1 MFAFARMRFGKEG
14 TMETEQGKKKAPTIL
29 IVDDISVNV
38 TILDNILS
46 HEGYATM
53 TALSVQ
59 EALELMKQGLPDLI
73 LSDLSMPEID
83 GMAFCRMLKSDQA
96 TRDIPFIFITV
107 LNTSK
112 EKEEAFTAGAVDF
125 IPKPFDNVEVLMRV
139 NNHLKSYR
147 MQQEMTNYNRMMHR
161 LVEDQKKQIESVH
174 GSVLRALS
182 KIIRRKDPGTGSHGD
197 RVGYNCKLLAQGLQF
212 SPAYE
217 DVVTDEFVEA
227 ISIAARLHDIGR
239 FAVADEDKN
248 ADRKDPAYIRRCAEE
263 GGGIIREFG
272 AEQEGGAMEMTRQI
286 VECHHA
292 HWDGSG
298 FPEAKGKKIP
308 LEARIVAVANDFDE
322 MIAPWDGS
330 APRTVEESVAYIDE
344 QSGLLY
350 DPDVV
355 RVFDKLCGRMK
366 TN

>member
-1 MFAFARMRFGKEG
+1 
-14 TMETEQGKKKAPTIL
+14 METGNGRKNVPTIL

-38 TILDNILS
+38 TILENILT
-46 HEGYATM
+46 HEGYEAM

-59 EALELMKQGLPDLI
+59 EALELMKRTRPDLI

-83 GMAFCRMLKSDQA
+83 GLEFCRMLKSDQT

-139 NNHLKSYR
+139 SNHLGSYR
-147 MQQEMTNYNRMMHR
+147 MQQEMADYNRMMHK
-161 LVEDQKKQIESVH
+161 LVEDQKNQIEREH
-174 GSVLRALS
+174 MNVLRALS
-182 KIIRRKDPGTGSHGD
+182 RIVKKLDPGGGTHRSN
-197 RVGYNCKLLAQGLQF
+197 VAYNSKLLAQGLQF

-217 DVVTDEFVEA
+217 NEITDEFVET
-227 ISIAARLHDIGR
+227 IGVAARLHDIGS
-239 FAVADEDKN
+239 FLVPEEGC
-248 ADRKDPAYIRRCAEE
+248 DRDDPEYIRKCAEE
-263 GGGIIREFG
+263 GSSVIGEFG
-272 AEQEGGAMEMTRQI
+272 ADQDGAGALEMTRRIAQ
-286 VECHHA
+286 CSHA

-298 FPEAKGKKIP
+298 YPPVQGKQIP
-308 LEARIVAVANDFDE
+308 LEARIAAVADDFDE
-322 MIAPWDGS
+322 MTAQGQYGMALSPGEGQQRIN
-330 APRTVEESVAYIDE
+330 EK
-344 QSGLLY
+344 SGVYY

-355 RVFDKLCGRMK
+355 EVFNKLLSRMR

>member
-1 MFAFARMRFGKEG
+1 
-14 TMETEQGKKKAPTIL
+14 METENSRKNAPTIL

-38 TILDNILS
+38 TILENTLT
-46 HEGYATM
+46 HEGYEAM

-59 EALELMKQGLPDLI
+59 EALGLMKQTRPDLI

-83 GMAFCRMLKSDQA
+83 GLEFCRMLKNDQA

-139 NNHLKSYR
+139 SNHLNSYR
-147 MQQEMTNYNRMMHR
+147 LQQEMSDYNRMMHK
-161 LVEDQKKQIESVH
+161 LVEDQKNQIEKEH
-174 GSVLRALS
+174 TNVLRALS
-182 KIIRRKDPGTGSHGD
+182 RIVKKLDPEGGKHRSN
-197 RVGYNCKLLAQGLQF
+197 VGYNCNLLAQGLQF

-217 DVVTDEFVEA
+217 DEITDEFVEA
-227 ISIAARLHDIGR
+227 IGVAARLHDIGR
-239 FAVADEDKN
+239 FLVQEEN
-248 ADRKDPAYIRRCAEE
+248 SDRESMEYIKKCAEE
-263 GGGIIREFG
+263 GSSVIEEFG
-272 AEQEGGAMEMTRQI
+272 ADQEHRGALEMTRCI
-286 VECHHA
+286 ARYHHA

-298 FPEAKGKKIP
+298 YPQVQGRQIP
-308 LEARIVAVANDFDE
+308 LEARIAAVANDFDE
-322 MIAPWDGS
+322 MTAPKREGT
-330 APRTVEESVAYIDE
+330 ALTPEEGQKRIKE
-344 QSGLLY
+344 MSGIYY

-355 RVFDKLCGRMK
+355 EVFDKLHSRMR

>member
-1 MFAFARMRFGKEG
+1 
-14 TMETEQGKKKAPTIL
+14 METENSRKNAPTIL

-38 TILDNILS
+38 TILENILT
-46 HEGYATM
+46 HEGYEAM

-59 EALELMKQGLPDLI
+59 EALGLMKQTRPDLI

-83 GMAFCRMLKSDQA
+83 GLEFCRMLKNDQA

-139 NNHLKSYR
+139 SNHLNSYR
-147 MQQEMTNYNRMMHR
+147 LQQEMSDYNRMMHK
-161 LVEDQKKQIESVH
+161 LVEDQKNQIEKEH
-174 GSVLRALS
+174 TNVLRALS
-182 KIIRRKDPGTGSHGD
+182 LIVKKLDPEGGKHRSN
-197 RVGYNCKLLAQGLQF
+197 VGYNCNLLAQGLQF

-217 DVVTDEFVEA
+217 DEITDEFVEA
-227 ISIAARLHDIGR
+227 IGVAARLHDIGR
-239 FAVADEDKN
+239 FLVQEEN
-248 ADRKDPAYIRRCAEE
+248 SDRESMEYIKKCAEE
-263 GGGIIREFG
+263 GSSVIEEFG
-272 AEQEGGAMEMTRQI
+272 ADQEHRGALEMTRCI
-286 VECHHA
+286 ARYHHA

-298 FPEAKGKKIP
+298 YPQVQGRQIP
-308 LEARIVAVANDFDE
+308 LEARIAAVANDFDE
-322 MIAPWDGS
+322 MTAPKREGT
-330 APRTVEESVAYIDE
+330 ALTPEEGQKRIKE
-344 QSGLLY
+344 MSGIYY

-355 RVFDKLCGRMK
+355 EVFDKLHSRMR